1 MEQREPFRFLSKQEF
16 EKLSQEQKMAYL
28 LGASAELKR
37 RGDELKKITAHDLDG
52 PAS

>member
-16 EKLSQEQKMAYL
+16 EKLSQDQKMTYL

-37 RGDELKKITAHDLDG
+37 RGDELKEITAHVPDS